1 MAPGDEQVPITT
13 EREVDLC
20 LQVVRTWAAREG
32 LGLVDQT
39 KLMTA
44 ASELVRNAVRY
55 GGGGTMTVGRT
66 SLNGISGVRVV
77 VRDHGPGM
85 ADIDLALTDGYTTG
99 GSMGLGLAAARRLAD
114 EFSIESTAG
123 GGTTV
128 TISRRRRPER
138 PG

>member
-20 LQVVRTWAAREG
+20 LLVVRRWAVREG

-39 KLMTA
+39 RLMTA

-66 SLNGISGVRVV
+66 SLNGIRGVRVV

-85 ADIDLALTDGYTTG
+85 ADIDLALTDGYSTG

-128 TISRRRRPER
+128 TISRRRRQR